1 VSRRVGGVASAA
13 PRTVVAKL
21 VGGGCRIFTGDDPA
35 AAAAKWLAKA
45 GREAEAF
52 MVRDRDGQTRLVRS
66 LREVGR

>member
-35 AAAAKWLAKA
+35 AAAKWLAKA